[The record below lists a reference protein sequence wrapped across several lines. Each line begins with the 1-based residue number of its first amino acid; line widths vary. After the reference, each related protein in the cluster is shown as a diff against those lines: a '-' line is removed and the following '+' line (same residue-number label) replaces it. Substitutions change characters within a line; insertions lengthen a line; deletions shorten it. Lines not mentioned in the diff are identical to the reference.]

1 MKKKSKLCI
10 FSFYSHLHLIAVM
23 IPRIQFKV
31 FFCASTKCIS
41 EIHGIFRV
49 NEAATKLRCIFSH
62 SLDSFL
68 VGRVPVYLST
78 WKQLN
83 HLLWPTKCFSLKW
96 SLYVRTQVLLLV
108 RVSDPVGYGFVSR
121 GSRLGYVHNLD
132 PSGPAAG
139 VGLTVRTTPTHSIP
153 HVVHKMPWA
162 EKINIRIPALFF

>member
-1 MKKKSKLCI
+1 MLYEKKSKLCL

-23 IPRIQFKV
+23 IPRIQFNV
-31 FFCASTKCIS
+31 FFVPPQSVFS

-49 NEAATKLRCIFSH
+49 NEAATKLRCNFSH

-108 RVSDPVGYGFVSR
+108 KSQRPSWVWVHQQRISSRVRAQS
-121 GSRLGYVHNLD
+121 
-132 PSGPAAG
+132 
-139 VGLTVRTTPTHSIP
+139 
-153 HVVHKMPWA
+153 
-162 EKINIRIPALFF
+162 